1 MNLISGMSIRNKILA
16 LGVIGVAGF
25 LMVMSYNFWVSVGN
39 AELLTTSKEVHFPIL
54 EQIDANKVRL
64 DKVSELFNQAVASG
78 EVDLLDSAAV
88 LAGEF
93 TLAIN
98 QVIKLSPEL
107 AGEFN
112 RIGAEFNDFVAA
124 GDKLSRGLLTD
135 SLASGGIAPAVQQM
149 QGSLKTVTQSLVQV
163 RDQSYTA
170 FTHSLDQVN
179 RSSKRGLLVSLVI
192 SGITAAVMMFSAFV
206 VSSLIVANMKKITD
220 SLRNMADGDGDLT
233 QEMSSPGDDEMGE
246 MVDWFNRFVA
256 MLRTLIGDVVES
268 TTELGHASRAMSSVT
283 EQSKQGATEQQQET
297 EETSS
302 SIMEMIGMVQ
312 EVATNAASAASA
324 ADDADQGA
332 SAGKVVVDTVIK
344 SIDDLARDVERAA
357 DVIQKLGQDSD
368 NVGVIIDV
376 IRDIAEQTNLLAL
389 NAAIEAARAGEQ
401 GRGFA
406 VVADEVRTL
415 ASRTQESTQEIQTMI
430 EQLRTGAKAAVEVM
444 VSGRQRA
451 TESVE
456 QAKAAGD
463 SLDAITSTVATISDM
478 NRQIAGATDS
488 QSQLSE
494 QINQRLSNIQDITEQ
509 TVGHINKT
517 SDSSEQ
523 VGQFSGELQS
533 LVARFKV

>member
-16 LGVIGVAGF
+16 LGVIGVVGF
-25 LMVMSYNFWVSVGN
+25 TMVMAYNYSVSVDN
-39 AELLTTSKEVHFPIL
+39 AELLTASKEVHFPVL
-54 EQIDANKVRL
+54 EKIDANQVRL
-64 DKVSELFNQAVASG
+64 NKVSELFNQAVSSG
-78 EVDLLDSAAV
+78 EIELLDTAELAA
-88 LAGEF
+88 AEF
-93 TLAIN
+93 TSSITE
-98 QVIKLSPEL
+98 IITLSPPTAE
-107 AGEFN
+107 EFN
-112 RIGAEFNDFVAA
+112 RISIEFQAFIVA
-124 GDKLSRGLLTD
+124 GDTLSRGMLNDTLP
-135 SLASGGIAPAVQQM
+135 AGAIGPAVQQL
-149 QGSLKTVTQSLVQV
+149 QDALKIVTNSLVTAH
-163 RDQSYTA
+163 STAYTN
-170 FTHSLDQVN
+170 FTDSLDQVN
-179 RSSKRGLLVSLVI
+179 NASQTGLWVSVAISSV
-192 SGITAAVMMFSAFV
+192 TAGFMLFSAFI
-206 VSSLIVANMKKITD
+206 VSNLIVSNINGVTE

-233 QEMSSPGDDEMGE
+233 QTLTSTADDEMGE
-246 MVDWFNRFVA
+246 MVDWFNRFVS
-256 MLRTLIGDVVES
+256 MLRTLIGDVVSS
-268 TTELGHASRAMSSVT
+268 TTELGQGSMAMSSVT
-283 EQSKQGATEQQQET
+283 DQSKRGAVEQQNEI

-302 SIMEMIGMVQ
+302 SIIEMIRMVQ

-332 SAGKVVVDTVIK
+332 TAGKEVVDTVIR
-344 SIDDLARDVERAA
+344 SIDDLAGDVERAA

-451 TESVE
+451 SDSVE

-463 SLDAITSTVATISDM
+463 SLDSITSTVATISEM

-494 QINQRLSNIQDITEQ
+494 AINQRLSNIQEITEQ
-509 TVGHINKT
+509 TVGYINKT
-517 SDSSEQ
+517 ADSSEQ
-523 VGQFSGELQS
+523 VGQYSGELQS
-533 LVARFKV
+533 LVSRFKV